1 MARKITLFELH
12 FDAIHFGTNFGDAN
26 AEEETVDESAEDVP
40 AESPSGRS
48 VPVVPLVGGVVV
60 AAVVGRRAVRR
71 IRRARSDEASASDV
85 SIEMDESEA
94 DAPVEAVVD

>member
-26 AEEETVDESAEDVP
+26 ADEETVDESAEDVP

-71 IRRARSDEASASDV
+71 IRRARSDEASDV